1 MEKTYQGLRSLSVTS
16 GFKRF
21 GSSIWLLAAFLLFGI
36 RTAGAITLISDEETE
51 QFLYQTAAP
60 FYQTAGI
67 PLRRSGLF
75 IVQDSSLNAFV
86 GDGNNLFVNT
96 GTIMAADSS
105 NELAGVIAHE
115 TGHIAGGHILR
126 GKLQAEELQQV
137 GLASLILASAAAVT
151 SGRADAA
158 MAIALG
164 GQSSMLTGFTSFRT
178 DQERSADEA
187 AVKYLTNTGQ
197 SPAGM
202 LNFMKKIQTGNRL
215 SGIEETPYFR
225 THPVTRERIDF
236 LEQAVRNN
244 PSPSPSSKDEA
255 FRRVKAKLT
264 GFLSSPEETYRKYPH
279 TDTSVAARY
288 ARSIAD
294 FKALRI
300 QQALKGIGNL
310 IAEEPK
316 NPYFRELRAQMYMET
331 GKSGQAKQEYAKA
344 LELLPNSALFQV
356 NWAQAAL
363 EGSPTPAEL
372 QKIINLLNRALI
384 RYPNPFGWLLLS
396 KAYDAKGERAYSD
409 YAAAEY
415 SLGIGAIEIARQQ
428 ALRVQKAPQIS
439 SQLRL
444 KTDDLMKRIETILKK
459 NPSLD
464 H

>member
-1 MEKTYQGLRSLSVTS
+1 MEKTYQRLKGLKLTAGLSGLRS
-16 GFKRF
+16 G
-21 GSSIWLLAAFLLFGI
+21 IWLFAAFLALFV
-36 RTAGAITLISDEETE
+36 RPAQAITIISDEETE
-51 QFLYQTAAP
+51 RLLYKTAAP
-60 FYQTAGI
+60 FYKTAGI

-75 IVQDSSLNAFV
+75 IVQDNSLNAFV

-96 GTIMAADSS
+96 GTIMAADNS

-126 GKLQAEELQQV
+126 GKLQAEELQQI

-187 AVKYLTNTGQ
+187 AVKYLSETGQ

-225 THPVTRERIDF
+225 THPVTRERISF
-236 LEQAVRNN
+236 LEQAVRN
-244 PSPSPSSKDEA
+244 SKASSSGDDES
-255 FRRVKAKLT
+255 FKRVKAKLT
-264 GFLSSPEETYRKYPH
+264 GFLSTPEETYRKYPC
-279 TDTSVAARY
+279 TDTSPAARY

-294 FKALRI
+294 FKALRM
-300 QQALKGIGNL
+300 QSALKGINSL
-310 IAEEPK
+310 IKEEPP
-316 NPYFRELRAQMYMET
+316 NPYFRELKAQMYMET
-331 GKSGQAKQEYAKA
+331 GKSNLAKREYTKA
-344 LELLPNSALFQV
+344 LELLPNSALFQI

-363 EGSPTPAEL
+363 ESSPSPAEL
-372 QKIINLLNRALI
+372 QKIINLLNKAVI
-384 RYPNPFGWLLLS
+384 RYPSPFAWMLLS
-396 KAYDAKGERAYSD
+396 RAYDAQGERAYSD

-415 SLGIGAIEIARQQ
+415 SFGIGAIETARQQ
-428 ALRVQKAPQIS
+428 ALRAQKAPQIS
-439 SQLRL
+439 RQLRL
-444 KTDDLMKRIETILKK
+444 KTDDLLKRVKAILKE
-459 NPSLD
+459 NPSQRQ
-464 H
+464 

>member
-1 MEKTYQGLRSLSVTS
+1 MEKTYQRLKGLKLTAGLFGLRS
-16 GFKRF
+16 G
-21 GSSIWLLAAFLLFGI
+21 IWLFAAFLVLFV
-36 RTAGAITLISDEETE
+36 RPAQAITIISDEETE
-51 QFLYQTAAP
+51 RLLYKTAAP
-60 FYQTAGI
+60 FYKTAGI

-75 IVQDSSLNAFV
+75 IVQDNSLNAFV

-96 GTIMAADSS
+96 GTIMAADNR

-126 GKLQAEELQQV
+126 GKLQAEELQQI

-187 AVKYLTNTGQ
+187 AVKYLSETGQ

-225 THPVTRERIDF
+225 THPVTRERISF
-236 LEQAVRNN
+236 LEQAVRN
-244 PSPSPSSKDEA
+244 SKASSSGDDES
-255 FRRVKAKLT
+255 FKRVKAKLT
-264 GFLSSPEETYRKYPH
+264 GFLSTPEETYRKYPR
-279 TDTSVAARY
+279 TDTSPAARY

-294 FKALRI
+294 FKALRM
-300 QQALKGIGNL
+300 QSALKGINSL
-310 IAEEPK
+310 IKEEPQ
-316 NPYFRELRAQMYMET
+316 NPYFRELKAQIYMET
-331 GKSGQAKQEYAKA
+331 GKSNLAKREYAKA
-344 LELLPNSALFQV
+344 LELLPNSSLFQI

-363 EGSPTPAEL
+363 ESSPSPAEL
-372 QKIINLLNRALI
+372 QKIINLLNKAVI
-384 RYPNPFGWLLLS
+384 RYPSPFAWMLLS
-396 KAYDAKGERAYSD
+396 RAYDAQGERAYSD

-415 SLGIGAIEIARQQ
+415 SFGIGAIETARQQ
-428 ALRVQKAPQIS
+428 VLRAQKAPQIS
-439 SQLRL
+439 PQLRL
-444 KTDDLMKRIETILKK
+444 KTDDLLKRVKAILKE
-459 NPSLD
+459 NQSQRQ
-464 H
+464 

>member
-1 MEKTYQGLRSLSVTS
+1 MEKTYQRLKGLKLTAGLSGLRS
-16 GFKRF
+16 G
-21 GSSIWLLAAFLLFGI
+21 IWLFAAFLALFV
-36 RTAGAITLISDEETE
+36 RPAQAITIISDEETE
-51 QFLYQTAAP
+51 RLLYKTAAP
-60 FYQTAGI
+60 FYKTAGI

-75 IVQDSSLNAFV
+75 IVQDNSLNAFV

-96 GTIMAADSS
+96 GTIMAADNS

-126 GKLQAEELQQV
+126 GKLQAEELQQI

-187 AVKYLTNTGQ
+187 AVKYLSETGQ

-225 THPVTRERIDF
+225 THPVTRERISF
-236 LEQAVRNN
+236 LEQAVRN
-244 PSPSPSSKDEA
+244 SKASSSGDDES
-255 FRRVKAKLT
+255 FKRVKAKLT
-264 GFLSSPEETYRKYPH
+264 GFLSTPEETYRKYPR
-279 TDTSVAARY
+279 TDTSPAARY

-294 FKALRI
+294 FKALRM
-300 QQALKGIGNL
+300 QSALKSIDSL
-310 IAEEPK
+310 IKEEPQ
-316 NPYFRELRAQMYMET
+316 NPYFRELKAQMYMET
-331 GKSGQAKQEYAKA
+331 GKSNLAKQEYAKA
-344 LELLPNSALFQV
+344 LGLLPNSTLFQI

-363 EGSPTPAEL
+363 ESSPSPAEL
-372 QKIINLLNRALI
+372 QKIINLLNKAVI
-384 RYPNPFGWLLLS
+384 RYPSPFAWMLLS
-396 KAYDAKGERAYSD
+396 RAYDAKGERAYSD

-415 SLGIGAIEIARQQ
+415 SFGIGAIETARQQ
-428 ALRVQKAPQIS
+428 ALRAQKAPQIS
-439 SQLRL
+439 RQLRL
-444 KTDDLMKRIETILKK
+444 KTDDLLKRVKAILKE
-459 NPSLD
+459 NPSQRQ
-464 H
+464 